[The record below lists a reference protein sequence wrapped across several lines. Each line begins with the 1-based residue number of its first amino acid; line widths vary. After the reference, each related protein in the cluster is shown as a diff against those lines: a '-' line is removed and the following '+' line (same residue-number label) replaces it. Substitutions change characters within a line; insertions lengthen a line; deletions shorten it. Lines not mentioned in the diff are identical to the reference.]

1 MNRNSLKIAL
11 AAILIFCA
19 SAMADEDEAPAVAET
34 KKVDTAAVMKRV
46 YNFRGGINFSS
57 AYNSRNVLGF
67 HVGGMAD
74 IPLTLVDL
82 GNEAYLLEFHVG
94 AQFVKKG
101 GKYRYYSFLNGYY
114 SRSFDAYYLEAPVP
128 FSFKKTFSENISA
141 RVDFGPYIAFGLFGT
156 QKSFDELSRFDAG
169 IIYGTVID
177 FAKKYSLGVH
187 VGTGLSDDDIDSF
200 YMTLSYKL

>member
-11 AAILIFCA
+11 TAILIFCA
-19 SAMADEDEAPAVAET
+19 SAMADEEEKPTET
-34 KKVDTAAVMKRV
+34 KKVDTAAIMKRV

-57 AYNSRNVLGF
+57 AYNSRSVFGF

-74 IPLTLVDL
+74 IPLNLVDL
-82 GNEAYLLEFHVG
+82 GNEAYLFEFHVG

-101 GKYRYYSFLNGYY
+101 GKYRYYSLFNGYY
-114 SRSFDAYYLEAPVP
+114 SRSFDAYYLEMPVP

-141 RVDFGPYIAFGLFGT
+141 RADFGPYIAFGLFGT
-156 QKSFDELSRFDAG
+156 QKAFDELSRFDAG

-177 FAKKYSLGVH
+177 FAKKYSLGAH
-187 VGTGLSDDDIDSF
+187 VGTGLSDDDIYSF